1 MVKRSWFGCVSDM
14 NKQAYIKPE
23 CEVIELEYNTPMM
36 AESTYIGFNPDP
48 AEPDAPGRRGEW
60 GNLWNDNGW

>member
-1 MVKRSWFGCVSDM
+1 MK
-14 NKQAYIKPE
+14 KQKYIKPE